1 MTVSSLWRK
10 VATMSSTADDVH
22 VRDGDVSLEQNM
34 IHGDVSAPQSHN
46 EHHPDHVH
54 NNSYVEKGREDGAI
68 YSHGTTFKESTF
80 LHQDPQDHDLHRR
93 RQSDPAN
100 ETAAA
105 VDPAQSMFYS
115 NAEGH
120 SQIHIFSRSYKRN
133 RIIFHLLI
141 GVVFTGWWIAGLIL
155 HGIHDPL
162 SSNTGWLKPF
172 LLWLG
177 ITSRIVFFYFP
188 VNVLV
193 KPIRWAWGATSARFT
208 ELLPNRVR
216 VPLAAL
222 LTVSVFLIVGF
233 VSPESE
239 DNTRDNRAVCT
250 YTWSL

>member
-1 MTVSSLWRK
+1 
-10 VATMSSTADDVH
+10 MSSFTADDTH
-22 VRDGDVSLEQNM
+22 VRDHNVSLEQNPT
-34 IHGDVSAPQSHN
+34 HGDVSTLQSSN
-46 EHHPDHVH
+46 EHHPNHVH
-54 NNSYVEKGREDGAI
+54 HDSHVEKSREDGAI
-68 YSHGTTFKESTF
+68 YSHDTTFKENTC
-80 LHQDPQDHDLHRR
+80 LHQNPQDH
-93 RQSDPAN
+93 

-105 VDPAQSMFYS
+105 VEPAQSMCPS
-115 NAEGH
+115 NAEEH
-120 SQIHIFSRSYKRN
+120 PQIHIVSRSYRRN
-133 RIIFHLLI
+133 RIIFHLLF

-177 ITSRIVFFYFP
+177 IILRIVFFYFP

-193 KPIRWAWGATSARFT
+193 KPTRWAWEATGVRFT
-208 ELLPNRVR
+208 ELLPDRIR

-222 LTVSVFLIVGF
+222 LTVSVFLIGGF

-250 YTWSL
+250 YIWSLHLFEIEL